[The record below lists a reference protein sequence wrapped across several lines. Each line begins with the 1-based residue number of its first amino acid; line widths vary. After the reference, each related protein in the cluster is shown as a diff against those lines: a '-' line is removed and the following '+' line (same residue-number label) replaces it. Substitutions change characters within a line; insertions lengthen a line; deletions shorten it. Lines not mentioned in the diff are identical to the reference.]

1 MAQVRMKRALYDLS
15 LFPSFLRP
23 SEPCTTW
30 PSYLYPA
37 RPVPL
42 SYFDLSL
49 FPISTEQAMF
59 DLSLFPICPSFLFQ
73 EEQENLEILT
83 KKHAA
88 LGLTRRH
95 YEIFADML
103 VKTIGE
109 FGQDDPDEL
118 NAWRCALEPAI
129 AFIWKCQEEA
139 RAHDVDV

>member
-1 MAQVRMKRALYDLS
+1 MMAKRSYYRFQAPEWQHKLFDKFYKNLFSALPDVEGHFRSIDMKRQYSIVNRAIHILLEFSPDS
-15 LFPSFLRP
+15 S
-23 SEPCTTW
+23 
-30 PSYLYPA
+30 
-37 RPVPL
+37 
-42 SYFDLSL
+42 
-49 FPISTEQAMF
+49 
-59 DLSLFPICPSFLFQ
+59 Q
-73 EEQENLEILT
+73 EEKENLESLT

-95 YEIFADML
+95 YEIFADTL

-118 NAWRCALEPAI
+118 NAWRYALEPAI

>member
-1 MAQVRMKRALYDLS
+1 MKRQYSIVNRAIHILLEFSPDS
-15 LFPSFLRP
+15 S
-23 SEPCTTW
+23 
-30 PSYLYPA
+30 
-37 RPVPL
+37 
-42 SYFDLSL
+42 
-49 FPISTEQAMF
+49 
-59 DLSLFPICPSFLFQ
+59 Q
-73 EEQENLEILT
+73 EEKENLESLT

-118 NAWRCALEPAI
+118 NACRCALEPAI

-139 RAHDVDV
+139 RAYDVDV

>member
-1 MAQVRMKRALYDLS
+1 MYDLA
-15 LFPSFLRP
+15 LTLH
-23 SEPCTTW
+23 
-30 PSYLYPA
+30 
-37 RPVPL
+37 
-42 SYFDLSL
+42 
-49 FPISTEQAMF
+49 
-59 DLSLFPICPSFLFQ
+59 DLSLFPICPSFLFHYDRTSHVRPVPLSYFSPSFLFQ
-73 EEQENLEILT
+73 EEQENLESLT

-95 YEIFADML
+95 YEIFADTL

-118 NAWRCALEPAI
+118 NAWRYALEPAI

>member
-42 SYFDLSL
+42 SYFS
-49 FPISTEQAMF
+49 
-59 DLSLFPICPSFLFQ
+59 PSFLFQ
-73 EEQENLEILT
+73 EEQENLESLT

-95 YEIFADML
+95 YEIFADTL

-118 NAWRCALEPAI
+118 NAWRYALEPAI